1 MRFATN
7 TRPGRVRRVLA
18 TLVVGGTVVA
28 GGAVAAQ
35 AATDYVGGGTWNH
48 GVNSS
53 IVWSDYYHGST
64 CHGATSV
71 GTYTDR
77 ASASAGRWAMTDAPS
92 RWYAVDKA
100 YWRTSC

>member
-1 MRFATN
+1 MFEKIRKPVATSA
-7 TRPGRVRRVLA
+7 VIAAL
-18 TLVVGGTVVA
+18 VA
-28 GGAVAAQ
+28 GGATAAH
-35 AATDYVGGGTWNH
+35 AAVDYVGGGTWNH

-53 IVWSDYYHGST
+53 TVWSNYYHGST

-77 ASASAGRWAMTDAPS
+77 ENRSAGYWATTSAPS